1 MQAFIAGLSIPSPS
15 LNDINAPVDASPLP
29 QVRAEVEDVK
39 KLTKSSFALLDKEF
53 TSKNFIDKI
62 TNTNFPIIHISTHGQ
77 FSSDPLR
84 TGFLAYDRQIN
95 IVEFDSLLRNKTR
108 SNSQMVELL
117 VLSACQTAK
126 GNTRSVLGIAG
137 VAVQAGARSTV
148 ASLWLVEAEST
159 AMLMHEFY
167 RGLNNG
173 LSKAE
178 ALRQAQLSLKSNP
191 KYSHPYFWA
200 PFILV
205 GSWL

>member
-1 MQAFIAGLSIPSPS
+1 MNIL
-15 LNDINAPVDASPLP
+15 
-29 QVRAEVEDVK
+29 
-39 KLTKSSFALLDKEF
+39 
-53 TSKNFIDKI
+53 
-62 TNTNFPIIHISTHGQ
+62 HISTHGQ
-77 FSSDPLR
+77 FSSDPSR

-95 IVEFDSLLRNKTR
+95 IGEFDSLLRNK
-108 SNSQMVELL
+108 SQITPQMIELL

-126 GNTRSVLGIAG
+126 GNKRSALGIAG

-159 AMLMHEFY
+159 VLLMQEFY

-173 LSKAE
+173 LTKAE

-191 KYSHPYFWA
+191 KYSHPYFWS